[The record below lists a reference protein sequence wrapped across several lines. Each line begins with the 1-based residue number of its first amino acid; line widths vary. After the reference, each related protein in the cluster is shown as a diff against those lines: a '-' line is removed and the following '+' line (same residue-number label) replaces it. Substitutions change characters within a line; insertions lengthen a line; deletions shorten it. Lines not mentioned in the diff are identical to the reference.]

1 MCNVIDL
8 YALAEKD
15 AQIVFKVTNKNKNK
29 NVLQNNVRSIKLF
42 T

>member
-15 AQIVFKVTNKNKNK
+15 AQIVFKVTNKNKN
-29 NVLQNNVRSIKLF
+29 VLQNNVGSIKLF